1 MPRIAKAHIV
11 PDYRPLVKDVVK
23 LLRSHGAVPM
33 PADVRRRLK
42 KAGMLGMPAEEAFSL
57 ATRHLSPVTSR
68 QRLVSAQ
75 TGVILAVY
83 PPPSVAKILSCQPS
97 LRDRP

>member
-33 PADVRRRLK
+33 PADIKRRLR
-42 KAGMLGMPAEEAFSL
+42 KAGMLGMPA
-57 ATRHLSPVTSR
+57 
-68 QRLVSAQ
+68 
-75 TGVILAVY
+75 
-83 PPPSVAKILSCQPS
+83 
-97 LRDRP
+97 D